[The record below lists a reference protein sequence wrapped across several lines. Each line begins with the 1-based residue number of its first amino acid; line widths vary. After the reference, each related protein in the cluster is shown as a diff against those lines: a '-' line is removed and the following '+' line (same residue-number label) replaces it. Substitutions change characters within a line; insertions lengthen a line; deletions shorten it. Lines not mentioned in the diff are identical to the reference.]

1 VSQPSTLEAPFT
13 RIVGLYSNVDGS
25 LDARGTSEQ
34 QQWLKNE
41 MAAASKAECLI
52 IAVHHP
58 PYSLDTTHRGYPE
71 VEVALDSAIHDS
83 GRIPDAV
90 LSGHVHSYQRFER
103 ALGRKRVPYIV
114 AGAGGYANTPKLMHA
129 IEKTASGR
137 PLPHGFRTTHA
148 DLRLMMFND
157 SDPGFLRVSV
167 DGKARKLALDY
178 FLVPF
183 SGAPSGKTVDSVLV
197 DW

>member
-1 VSQPSTLEAPFT
+1 MTA
-13 RIVGLYSNVDGS
+13 
-25 LDARGTSEQ
+25 DAFPMPCCQGTCIRTS
-34 QQWLKNE
+34 
-41 MAAASKAECLI
+41 AS
-52 IAVHHP
+52 
-58 PYSLDTTHRGYPE
+58 
-71 VEVALDSAIHDS
+71 S
-83 GRIPDAV
+83 GRSAG
-90 LSGHVHSYQRFER
+90 S
-103 ALGRKRVPYIV
+103 ACPYIV